1 MENDNAASLT
11 SLLTY
16 ERIYIPIF
24 YFRLIYS
31 LHVVI
36 RQAYDVVPFHL
47 HRK

>member
-1 MENDNAASLT
+1 MGNGNAASLI

-24 YFRLIYS
+24 YFRLVCS
-31 LHVVI
+31 LRVVTG
-36 RQAYDVVPFHL
+36 QAYDVVPFHL